1 MIIKHVTCL
10 TRETRHTHSLIVSV
24 KSWPHS
30 ETRIIYGIL
39 GVTVCRVHP
48 SRISPVIINNNADNA
63 STSSYALSVINAR
76 QTPGVENSFFL
87 RCISVYHCI
96 LDVKMP
102 LRPFL
107 RHWQACRDPLYK
119 QFSAW
124 LIPWCIRPVFYSVV
138 ETRRSS
144 ST

>member
-24 KSWPHS
+24 RSSSQHS
-30 ETRIIYGIL
+30 ETRITYGIL

-96 LDVKMP
+96 LDVETP
-102 LRPFL
+102 LRPFYDTGKRVGIPCTNNFL
-107 RHWQACRDPLYK
+107 RD
-119 QFSAW
+119 
-124 LIPWCIRPVFYSVV
+124 
-138 ETRRSS
+138 
-144 ST
+144 